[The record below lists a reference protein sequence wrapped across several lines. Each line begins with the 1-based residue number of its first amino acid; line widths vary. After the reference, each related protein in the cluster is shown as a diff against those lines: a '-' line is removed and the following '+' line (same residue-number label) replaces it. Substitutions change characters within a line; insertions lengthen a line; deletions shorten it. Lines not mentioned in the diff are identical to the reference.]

1 MSRYIERDM
10 EMAEQQFTMSSSQI
24 AEIMGTVGSPLIVVS
39 ELLKNAVD
47 ASAEN
52 INVYYNRDEKTITV
66 ENDHTGF
73 SFEEIEKLARP
84 GVSAKKRAAN
94 LTNDRGMF
102 LTGSKGLGLLS
113 VFLLCDRAEIYTAS
127 KDEKVYK
134 IVLNKMDGTVELSLT
149 EQTSEG
155 EFTKVVL
162 TDVDEEIIDFLSS
175 ASEVRKLRHICTYLY
190 KKGQVPFPT
199 MKLHIAGQTAQEIN
213 FYCDFPS
220 MLYDVHFNYCK
231 ENQTLHFRCASPDK
245 PIYEDEVIFDNFQ
258 LQKLQ
263 EIMLTQYG
271 IKDTISTRSNDL
283 NFSDFSEVPVF
294 EGRILVYEKNL
305 AGAQLKTYGAG
316 VNIYVNDFALYNYLA
331 EENDWLGLADFS
343 QRKKVTRLK
352 PHNVFGYVNFPL
364 FNENA
369 EKLKISNERADFIQ
383 DFTFNKLMYLLKGV
397 VMFATFN
404 IDVADKNP
412 KYRDNPDQG
421 RQDSKVNAGFQHA
434 EDDGSMK
441 TQPFNKNCDSGKSAG
456 KGEYSDSGRAENRGE
471 EKPCDAHGPYSPENS
486 YKPKKVTHKSL
497 LLTID
502 EGEIINT
509 LKGNDN
515 LSNKI
520 YDLIFELSK
529 LDLQIHRH
537 SIAYLYR
544 ALLESSTKYLSRKQQ
559 QVKFTDNALET
570 SVVSALNY
578 FGSISKK
585 NHPFSQKVISTWR
598 DTITRRK
605 LIDMLNQYVHNEQP
619 VDASLLQETWNT
631 MKGYVIACLTIT

>member
-1 MSRYIERDM
+1 MK
-10 EMAEQQFTMSSSQI
+10 MAEQQFTMSSSQI

-84 GVSAKKRAAN
+84 GVSGKKRAAN

-113 VFLLCDRAEIYTAS
+113 VFLLCDRAEIYTAP
-127 KDEKVYK
+127 KDKKVYK
-134 IVLNKMDGTVELSLT
+134 IILNKMDGTVESFLT
-149 EQTSEG
+149 EQTSED
-155 EFTKVVL
+155 EFTKVIL
-162 TDVDEEIIDFLSS
+162 TSVDEEIIDFLSS

-213 FYCDFPS
+213 FYCDFPP

-263 EIMLTQYG
+263 DVMLNQYG

-305 AGAQLKTYGAG
+305 AGAQLKAYGAG

-352 PHNVFGYVNFPL
+352 PHNLFGYVNFPS
-364 FNENA
+364 FNENT
-369 EKLKISNERADFIQ
+369 EILKISNERADFIQ

-421 RQDSKVNAGFQHA
+421 RQDLIDDAGFQHT
-434 EDDGSMK
+434 EDNSNTN
-441 TQPFNKNCDSGKSAG
+441 TQPLNKNCNSGKSV
-456 KGEYSDSGRAENRGE
+456 GESKYSDSGRVEDFGE
-471 EKPCDAHGPYSPENS
+471 EKSCNAHGPYSPENS
-486 YKPKKVTHKSL
+486 YKPKRATQKSL
-497 LLTID
+497 LFTMSEGAIID
-502 EGEIINT
+502 A
-509 LKGNDN
+509 LKGTDD
-515 LSNKI
+515 LGNKI
-520 YDLIFELSK
+520 YNLIFELSK

-559 QVKFTDNALET
+559 QVKFTDNMLE
-570 SVVSALNY
+570 SSIVSALNY
-578 FGSISKK
+578 FGNISKK
-585 NHPFSQKVISTWR
+585 NQPLPQKTISTWR
-598 DTITRRK
+598 DTITKRK

-619 VDASLLQETWNT
+619 VDASLMQETWNT
-631 MKGYVIACLTIT
+631 MKGYVIACLTIS

>member
-10 EMAEQQFTMSSSQI
+10 KMTEQQFTMSSSQI

-52 INVYYNRDEKTITV
+52 IDVYYNRDEKTITV

-84 GVSAKKRAAN
+84 GVSEKKRVAN

-113 VFLLCDRAEIYTAS
+113 VFLLCDRAEIYTVP
-127 KDEKVYK
+127 KDKKVYK
-134 IVLNKMDGTVELSLT
+134 IILDKMDGTVELSLT

-155 EFTKVVL
+155 EFTKVIL
-162 TDVDEEIIDFLSS
+162 TGVNEEIIDFLSS

-213 FYCDFPS
+213 FCCDFPP

-263 EIMLTQYG
+263 EVMLTQYG

-305 AGAQLKTYGAG
+305 AGAQLKAYGAG

-352 PHNVFGYVNFPL
+352 PHNVFGYVNFPS
-364 FNENA
+364 FNENT

-421 RQDSKVNAGFQHA
+421 RQYSKEDAGFQHP
-434 EDDGSMK
+434 EDNSSTK
-441 TQPFNKNCDSGKSAG
+441 TQPLNKDGNSGKSAG
-456 KGEYSDSGRAENRGE
+456 ESEYSDSGQVENLGE
-471 EKPCDAHGPYSPENS
+471 EKSGDAHDSYSPENS
-486 YKPKKVTHKSL
+486 YKPKRATQKSL
-497 LLTID
+497 LFTMYEGAIID
-502 EGEIINT
+502 T
-509 LKGNDN
+509 LKGTND
-515 LSNKI
+515 LGNKI
-520 YDLIFELSK
+520 YNLIFELSK

-559 QVKFTDNALET
+559 QVKFTDNMLE
-570 SVVSALNY
+570 SSIVSALNY
-578 FGSISKK
+578 FGNISKK
-585 NHPFSQKVISTWR
+585 NQPLSQKTISTWR
-598 DTITRRK
+598 DTITKRK

-631 MKGYVIACLTIT
+631 MKGYVIACLTIS